1 MSDGELVLCVH
12 MAMQT
17 APHDG
22 ENFRQARAAIDAA
35 GVYGLRAV
43 LAERD
48 KRIADLEQEVAELR
62 AEECPPGENAA
73 YERGYRHGRLR
84 ASIPTPEALAE
95 AIANGMRSRDDYPH
109 ALLDAV
115 EPLAGRGLRSW
126 DYEQIRPTEENV
138 KEALVM
144 LADVIRH
151 AMEQKGADK

>member
-1 MSDGELVLCVH
+1 MSDFECICTT
-12 MAMQT
+12 T
-17 APHDG
+17 AQCAYH
-22 ENFRQARAAIDAA
+22 
-35 GVYGLRAV
+35 
-43 LAERD
+43 
-48 KRIADLEQEVAELR
+48 ADLTKL
-62 AEECPPGENAA
+62 AA
-73 YERGYRHGRLR
+73 DSKT
-84 ASIPTPEALAE
+84 ATPDPWVKQSCIPTPEALAE